1 MEVKVDFLL
10 NIYLHNNYIA
20 LTYEN
25 IIYLER
31 IPLLKA
37 YHDDD
42 YSKKNTDIEFLAQIG
57 NVTSVFTS
65 VSFNINIILY

>member
-31 IPLLKA
+31 IPLLKV
-37 YHDDD
+37 YHDND
-42 YSKKNTDIEFLAQIG
+42 YSKKKLEQKKKDYYMQKKSAK
-57 NVTSVFTS
+57 
-65 VSFNINIILY
+65 

>member
-42 YSKKNTDIEFLAQIG
+42 YSKKKLEQKKK
-57 NVTSVFTS
+57 
-65 VSFNINIILY
+65 IITCKRSLPNNFK